1 MVDNTSAEVRV
12 ENVVAPFFDG
22 CSNFASLACFVEPQI
37 IICSEQ
43 GDVAGF
49 EILPRPSEPVDALEL
64 MIFTSGIRPADI
76 IVFTYIYSPSAECF
90 IRQRVMSVTHPPKLD
105 RKSAGSRI

>member
-1 MVDNTSAEVRV
+1 M
-12 ENVVAPFFDG
+12 VVA
-22 CSNFASLACFVEPQI
+22 
-37 IICSEQ
+37 

-64 MIFTSGIRPADI
+64 MIFTSGIRLADI

-90 IRQRVMSVTHPPKLD
+90 IRQQVMSVTHPPKMD
-105 RKSAGSRI
+105 RKSAGACI